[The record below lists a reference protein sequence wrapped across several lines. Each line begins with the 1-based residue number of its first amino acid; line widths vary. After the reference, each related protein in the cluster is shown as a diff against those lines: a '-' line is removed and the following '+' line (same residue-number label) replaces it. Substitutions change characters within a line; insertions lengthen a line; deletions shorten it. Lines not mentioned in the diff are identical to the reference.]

1 MMYIYDTLSK
11 AKKLLQKTEK
21 PIRLF
26 VCGPTVYD
34 DSHIGHARTY
44 LFFDSFV
51 KYARSQG
58 YAVLYLQNITDIDDK
73 IINRARTRK
82 VSTRELAEE
91 HTEKYKQ
98 DMQALRITSVDR
110 YEKATDYINN
120 IIEQIQLLIE
130 KDYAYQTPSGV
141 YYRTQ
146 KFKNYGQLS
155 GQLQDQLSQT
165 DQDAHLY
172 EQDKEHPHDFVIWKI
187 SKPDE
192 PEWDSPWGKGRPG
205 WHIEDT
211 AITHAVFG
219 DPQYEVHGGARDL
232 MFPHH
237 EAEIA
242 LMESAYSV
250 APMVDVWM
258 HTGFLNVRNE
268 KMSKSLHNFITIQD
282 MLKNYSAETLRL
294 FFLQH
299 HYRSPVNY
307 SEKDIEQ
314 TLGLQ
319 KRIEDFVWILVQA
332 VAYAKWSKDTDP
344 MGIRIYKGQEEQTQI
359 EKRKQEFYEA
369 LDDDFNTP
377 QSLVALVG
385 LIADYN
391 ASQPMVMTKELQGNL
406 LVFFK
411 EINNIFHFI
420 PTDINKKIITTID
433 LREGKEHKYIVLI
446 QENTFDAR
454 YEEPNKELAELLEK
468 RDQLRQQKKYNE
480 ADKLRTQIEEQE
492 NAQIIDK
499 KD

>member
-1 MMYIYDTLSK
+1 MLYIYDTLSK
-11 AKKLLQKTEK
+11 TKKPLQKTEK
-21 PIRLF
+21 QIRLF

-51 KYARSQG
+51 KYLRAQG

-82 VSTRELAEE
+82 ISTRELAEE

-98 DMQALRITSVDR
+98 DMQALYITSVDR
-110 YEKATDYINN
+110 YEKATDYIDK

-146 KFKNYGQLS
+146 EFKNYGQLS

-172 EQDKEHPHDFVIWKI
+172 EQDKEHPHDFVIWKV
-187 SKPDE
+187 SKQDE

-219 DPQYEVHGGARDL
+219 GPQYEVHGGARDL

-242 LMESAYSV
+242 LMESAYFV
-250 APMVDVWM
+250 TPMVDIWM

-268 KMSKSLHNFITIQD
+268 KMSKSLYNFITIQD

-319 KRIEDFVWILVQA
+319 KRIEDFVWILVQS
-332 VAYAKWSKDTDP
+332 VAQAKWLNAFLNLEQ
-344 MGIRIYKGQEEQTQI
+344 GIQARIKEY
-359 EKRKQEFYEA
+359 KQEFYEA

-377 QSLVALVG
+377 QSLVALVK

-391 ASQPMVMTKELQGNL
+391 ADQTVVVSKEVQGDL
-406 LVFFK
+406 LYFFE
-411 EINNIFHFI
+411 EINGMFHFI
-420 PTDINKKIITTID
+420 STDMNKKVIVRATKD
-433 LREGKEHKYIVLI
+433 NQKYQYLILI
-446 QENTFDAR
+446 QQNTFEAR
-454 YEEPNKELAELLEK
+454 YEEPSKELAELLER
-468 RDQLRQQKKYNE
+468 RDQLREQKKYDE
-480 ADKLRTQIEEQE
+480 ADALRAQIEEQE
-492 NAQIIDK
+492 NAQIIDAK
-499 KD
+499 T